1 MIKLYTIANELK
13 DKIVYLNKVLSEK
26 YSQVLSLDEM
36 FLREFIE
43 ENVGPIRKVNKLT
56 EEELAYY
63 YQKEV
68 YWE

>member
-1 MIKLYTIANELK
+1 MYTIANELK